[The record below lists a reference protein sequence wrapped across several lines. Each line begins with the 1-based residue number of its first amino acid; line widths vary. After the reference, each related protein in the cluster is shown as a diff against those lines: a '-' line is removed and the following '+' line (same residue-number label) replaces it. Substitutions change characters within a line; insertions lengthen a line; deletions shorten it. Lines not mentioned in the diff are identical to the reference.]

1 MTALLEV
8 RHLSVTYPGDR
19 RAVNDISF
27 DIDAGETVALVGE
40 SGCGKSTTAYAIMQ
54 LLGPDARVDRNSRAV
69 FDGDNLL
76 THSREAMCR
85 IRGRRIAMI
94 FQEPAAALNPS
105 MRVGDQVAEV
115 AEVHGERSHHRAF
128 EKAVSMLERVG
139 IRDAGRRAYAF
150 PHELSGGMRQRVV
163 IAMALLLQ
171 PALVIADEPTSALD
185 VTVQAQILAL
195 IDELRRDAGTAVLF
209 ITHDL
214 AVVAESCSRA
224 IVMQGGSIVE
234 QATTERL
241 FAAPKHRHSAELLR
255 AVPRL
260 EVAP

>member
-1 MTALLEV
+1 M
-8 RHLSVTYPGDR
+8 
-19 RAVNDISF
+19 
-27 DIDAGETVALVGE
+27 
-40 SGCGKSTTAYAIMQ
+40 
-54 LLGPDARVDRNSRAV
+54 
-69 FDGDNLL
+69 
-76 THSREAMCR
+76 
-85 IRGRRIAMI
+85 
-94 FQEPAAALNPS
+94 
-105 MRVGDQVAEV
+105 
-115 AEVHGERSHHRAF
+115 
-128 EKAVSMLERVG
+128 
-139 IRDAGRRAYAF
+139 
-150 PHELSGGMRQRVV
+150 
-163 IAMALLLQ
+163 
-171 PALVIADEPTSALD
+171 IADEPTSALD